1 MPNKIDF
8 ANLGVRRLQENDKI
22 DKFDCGDSDLND
34 FILNEAAPY
43 RESLLAVSYVLE
55 EKDHPESPLAFVSV
69 ANDKV
74 TLGDFGNKTEFNRFR
89 KEQGFPQS
97 KRLKSYPAIKLCRL
111 GVSAKYKN
119 LHLGSFLI
127 DFMRGYFTSDNK
139 SGCRFM
145 TVDAYVN
152 AIPFYQKNGFKC
164 LDEVNEGDPHTRLLF
179 CDLRRIKT

>member
-1 MPNKIDF
+1 MEIRKLRETDIVMN
-8 ANLGVRRLQENDKI
+8 
-22 DKFDCGDSDLND
+22 FDCGDADLNE
-34 FILNEAAPY
+34 FLKHEASLY
-43 RESLLAVSYVLE
+43 KQHLLAVSYVIVN
-55 EKDHPESPLAFVSV
+55 KDNPSEVLGFCSM

-74 TLGDFGNKTEFNRFR
+74 ALGDFGNKTEFNRFR
-89 KEQGFPQS
+89 KKQGFPQS

-145 TVDAYVN
+145 TVDAYLN

-179 CDLRRIKT
+179 CDLRRIRA